1 MNLHRL
7 KLKYK
12 LLLIVVAVASTITIF
27 LAAAFTFA
35 IHQYNELLYRQTA
48 NSLSFVSDEITYR
61 LKDISSTSAYIAL
74 DQSFQNN
81 LAIICSDKPSSL
93 ATQKAQTAITG
104 IFTHY
109 YTSTITSITI
119 LAENNFSLWWGAK
132 KLNETDTYMKALL
145 ERCDEENGRPVW
157 APSGSGSGVLCARK
171 IRESKNLSLMPLGYL
186 IIQVDLNGIVDSLL
200 NSRYTK
206 DHDLQIYI
214 NSGDSLIYPSSSGTD
229 ADTARKLASFASPY
243 AIGKIGKSRMFVTS
257 TAIDLDSAG
266 WSLSLAVA
274 YGDIFRSLKMIFPA
288 FALSLVL
295 ALLIAGLLAGNIA
308 RKITEQFNTLVGK
321 MNAVKQEG
329 IMDMKL
335 LPQEK
340 LSDPL
345 KGSHDEM
352 TVLNSYFDQM
362 ILELKKLIEESYVQQ
377 LLITQAELKALEQQL
392 NPHFLY
398 NTLNT
403 VNWLAKK
410 AGETD
415 ISIIA
420 ESLGTMLQNTLKT
433 GKTVTTIEEELE
445 IISSYLKIQKI
456 RFEDLTVTEEIDRS
470 LIDAEIPRMSI
481 QPLIENAIYHSQ
493 EEPQMEYRIFL
504 TIQREEES
512 IRIEVANSG
521 SRMDPDIL
529 TRLREHTAP
538 SKGNGIGLLNIDS
551 RLRILYGDA
560 SGLTFENRGD
570 MAVVRFLIP
579 FSQTAY

>member
-12 LLLIVVAVASTITIF
+12 LLLIIVAVASTITIF

-48 NSLSFVSDEITYR
+48 NSLSFFSDEITYR
-61 LKDISSTSAYIAL
+61 LKDISSASAYIAL

-81 LAIICSDKPSSL
+81 LAVICSGKPSSL

-109 YTSTITSITI
+109 YTSTITSITV
-119 LAENNFSLWWGAK
+119 LAENDFSLWWGAK
-132 KLNETDTYMKALL
+132 KLDETDPYMKELL
-145 ERCDEENGRPVW
+145 ERCDAENGRPLWV
-157 APSGSGSGVLCARK
+157 PSGSGSGILCARK
-171 IRESKNLSLMPLGYL
+171 IQESKNLSLMPLGYL
-186 IIQVDLNGIVDSLL
+186 IIQADLNGIVDSLL
-200 NSRYTK
+200 SSRYTK
-206 DHDLQIYI
+206 DHELQIYI
-214 NSGDSLIYPSSSGTD
+214 SSGDTLIYPSSGADT
-229 ADTARKLASFASPY
+229 DTARKLASFTSPY
-243 AIGKIGKSRMFVTS
+243 AIGKIDKSRMFVTS
-257 TAIDLDSAG
+257 TVIDLDHAG

-329 IMDMKL
+329 IMDMEL

-340 LSDPL
+340 LSSPL

-352 TVLNSYFDQM
+352 TMLNSYFDQM

-493 EEPQMEYRIFL
+493 EEPQMEYRILL